1 MTLNSDEQIKEIEAY
16 LNDEDSESASTDDDN
31 VDVIVSENVYY
42 SRRDMRCLRKKLFQ
56 DMIALDGVEKATA
69 EQIADLKEDLDKASD

>member
-1 MTLNSDEQIKEIEAY
+1 MTPNSDEQIKEIEAD
-16 LNDEDSESASTDDDN
+16 LDDDDSDSASDADDEI
-31 VDVIVSENVYY
+31 DVIVSENVYY

-56 DMIALDGVEKATA
+56 DMIALDRVEKATA